1 MGFCLYLSTC
11 GSPKRKL
18 GKGSVSMIKNPF
30 LVYQRPPFR
39 RISRERISDY
49 TSRSSPN
56 TWASPSPL
64 PLPPPP
70 SPPSIDGC
78 TAFISLDVFPFPP
91 SSALPAVASWH
102 GLSRAR
108 TSKDVLLLEQQRPRR
123 RAAPLCLGD
132 TVDLHEWWWRRS
144 DTFWWNHRWR
154 RASPWQST
162 HDRR

>member
-1 MGFCLYLSTC
+1 MWFA
-11 GSPKRKL
+11 KAEIRK
-18 GKGSVSMIKNPF
+18 GVSIYDKESFSGVSEAPF
-30 LVYQRPPFR
+30 SENL
-39 RISRERISDY
+39 SREDLHY

-108 TSKDVLLLEQQRPRR
+108 TSRDVLLLEQQRPRR